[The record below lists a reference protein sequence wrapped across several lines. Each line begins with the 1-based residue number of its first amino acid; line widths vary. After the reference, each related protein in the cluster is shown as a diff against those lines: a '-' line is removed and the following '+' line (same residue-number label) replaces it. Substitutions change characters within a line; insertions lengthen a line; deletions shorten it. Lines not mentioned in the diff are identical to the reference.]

1 MGFRVF
7 SCHHHRAHHFLM
19 GRPVC
24 CSQPIVCNSWVV
36 VAHFVKH
43 VFCCW
48 GHHILKKNKLWGMHA
63 CNFLLACPQTSGGQ
77 TSNVHGTPC
86 LPLLDPQCLFAPKKV
101 TVSPGL
107 GAPQSRLP
115 KWPKLN
121 ILVVV
126 PRVLQVGVLVCPAL
140 FHHVQ
145 AHSGGAAFLP
155 FFNFSH
161 FLAVCGQIQCFFF
174 QWHFSDF
181 VVPLKPA
188 ML

>member
-1 MGFRVF
+1 M
-7 SCHHHRAHHFLM
+7 AA
-19 GRPVC
+19 C
-24 CSQPIVCNSWVV
+24 CARQFAAAVRHGPSVQGS
-36 VAHFVKH
+36 A
-43 VFCCW
+43 
-48 GHHILKKNKLWGMHA
+48 
-63 CNFLLACPQTSGGQ
+63 
-77 TSNVHGTPC
+77 GTPSAASL
-86 LPLLDPQCLFAPKKV
+86 LPRRVLGQSGPK
-101 TVSPGL
+101 PD
-107 GAPQSRLP
+107 
-115 KWPKLN
+115 

-155 FFNFSH
+155 LFNFSH